1 MIPHDAGSR
10 PHDALPGDVIAA
22 FQAALRAYSL
32 PPHDFEPLRASVH
45 ALAAE
50 ARTRSLPAEQVLVT
64 LKDVWYTLPSVAAM
78 RDATEQTRLLQQVV
92 TLCIKAYYES

>member
-1 MIPHDAGSR
+1 MIPNDAGSR
-10 PHDALPGDVIAA
+10 PGDGLPPDVVAA

-50 ARTRSLPAEQVLVT
+50 ARNRSLPAEQVLVT
-64 LKDVWYTLPSVAAM
+64 LKDVWYTLPSVCSM
-78 RDATEQTRLLQQVV
+78 RDATEQNRLLQQVV
-92 TLCIKAYYES
+92 TVCILAYYQE